1 MVQKFTYTENELMK
15 MTVPNLR
22 RLVQKHNYV
31 NAITGY
37 SRMRKK
43 ELVSELIKH
52 GTKKTRKNPP
62 LYGKEK
68 SVKQGATEDFE
79 KTYGKIKP
87 EKKKKKPKKEEP
99 TFIELPKRVRR
110 KPARYREI

>member
-1 MVQKFTYTENELMK
+1 MVQKFTYTENKLMGL
-15 MTVPNLR
+15 TVPNLR
-22 RLVQKHNYV
+22 ALIQKHNYV
-31 NAITGY
+31 NSIRGFWK
-37 SRMRKK
+37 MKKK
-43 ELVSELIKH
+43 ELVTELIKQ

-62 LYGKEK
+62 LYGKGK